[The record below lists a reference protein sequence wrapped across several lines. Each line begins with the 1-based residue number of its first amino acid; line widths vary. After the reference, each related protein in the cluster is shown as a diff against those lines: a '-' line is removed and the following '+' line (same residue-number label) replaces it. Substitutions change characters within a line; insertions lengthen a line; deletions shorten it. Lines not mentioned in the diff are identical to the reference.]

1 MKKIILISCTLRI
14 MTYIS
19 QKCDYNL
26 YELVFEWCR
35 CYLHEIIKD
44 TSLLL
49 KSILQDWRLIWSD
62 FNFASIN
69 FICSIIS
76 GSNISWWGLAKNK
89 KMKKK
94 LHRALYFNQSE
105 LRFIW
110 IDQPQTRKIGA
121 CSTPFL
127 NPHVE
132 SKHYICRYALCYAK
146 SWPLHWRWQKISK

>member
-94 LHRALYFNQSE
+94 TASCTIF
-105 LRFIW
+105 
-110 IDQPQTRKIGA
+110 QPIRTQVHLNWPTSDKKNR
-121 CSTPFL
+121 CLL
-127 NPHVE
+127 NPFSE
-132 SKHYICRYALCYAK
+132 PTCWI
-146 SWPLHWRWQKISK
+146 